1 MDKKCIGCGLIL
13 QNSNKNEKGY
23 TPNID
28 KEYCMRC
35 FRLKNYGEKNID
47 EKINM
52 EDIFNKVNKGKGV
65 AFFFVDYLNI
75 NNYTINL
82 FKKINLKKVLVI
94 SKIDILRKDMK
105 FNKIKKWLEDVYNIN
120 DDILFLSTK
129 TGYGVNSILNYL
141 DNININM
148 AYIMGITNAGK
159 STFINKLLALHNI
172 NKEILVSDKPNTT
185 LDFIPIHIDN
195 YKIYDTPGL
204 LIPNMN
210 LKLLKKEI
218 KPITFNLKKITTLMF
233 LDYKIT
239 FLNPTS
245 ITCYF
250 NINDIK
256 RGYKEIVGEKMEVG
270 SNIDVVIPG
279 VGFINVKEAGELIIN
294 NRNIEVR
301 DSISGEEYE

>member
-1 MDKKCIGCGLIL
+1 MTKKCIGCGLTL
-13 QNSNKNEKGY
+13 QNVKKEDSGY
-23 TPNID
+23 TPNLS

-35 FRLKNYGEKNID
+35 FRLKNYGEKNLNEAID
-47 EKINM
+47 MNL
-52 EDIFNKVNKGKGV
+52 IFNKVNAVNGV
-65 AFFFVDYLNI
+65 VFFFLDYLNI
-75 NNYTINL
+75 NSYTIDL

-105 FNKIKKWLEDVYNIN
+105 FPKIKSWLEDIYKIN
-120 DDILFLSTK
+120 DDILFLSTFK
-129 TGYGVNSILNYL
+129 GYGINSILKYL
-141 DNININM
+141 SDFKINT
-148 AYIMGITNAGK
+148 AYIMGVTNAGK
-159 STFINKLLALHNI
+159 STFINKMMTMNNI

-185 LDFIPIHIDN
+185 LDFIPIHIDK

-204 LIPNMN
+204 IIPNMN

-218 KPITFNLKKITTLMF
+218 KPITFNLKKITTIIF

-256 RGYKEIVGEKMEVG
+256 RSYQEIIGEKI
-270 SNIDVVIPG
+270 NIGNNKDIVIPG
-279 VGFINVKEAGELIIN
+279 VGFINVKSSGAIIVN
-294 NRNIEVR
+294 NRNIEIR
-301 DSISGEEYE
+301 TSISEEIYE